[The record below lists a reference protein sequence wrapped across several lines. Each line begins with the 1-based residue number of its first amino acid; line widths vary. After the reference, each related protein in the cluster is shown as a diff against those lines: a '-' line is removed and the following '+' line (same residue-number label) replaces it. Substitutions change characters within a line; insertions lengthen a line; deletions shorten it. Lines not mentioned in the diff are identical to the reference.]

1 MHRYYKYY
9 GNGQTTK
16 PTAGGEEMECSNIER
31 LEKIIMEKVELL
43 NDLMYEPEQEIK
55 KLMAL
60 LEVYKELRS

>member
-1 MHRYYKYY
+1 
-9 GNGQTTK
+9 
-16 PTAGGEEMECSNIER
+16 MECSNIER